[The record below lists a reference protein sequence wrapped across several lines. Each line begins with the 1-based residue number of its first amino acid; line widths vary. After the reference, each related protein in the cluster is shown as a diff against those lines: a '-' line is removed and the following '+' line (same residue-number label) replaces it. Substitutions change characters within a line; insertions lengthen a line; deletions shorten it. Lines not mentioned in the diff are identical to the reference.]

1 MADEEQIG
9 TVLKYFAQPEGS
21 WIELTVKILTAEKEM

>member
-9 TVLKYFAQPEGS
+9 TVLKYFAQPQVA
-21 WIELTVKILTAEKEM
+21 WIELSGKILSAEKEM

>member
-9 TVLKYFAQPEGS
+9 TVLKYFAQPQET
-21 WIELTVKILTAEKEM
+21 WIELSVKILTAEKEM